1 MLTLFCKQNLYMK
14 AVILAAG
21 KGERLKP
28 LTDYKPKA
36 MLPICNKP
44 LIEYQIELLRKNG
57 IDEIA
62 VVVGH
67 LKDRIDLEDV
77 KFYEDKLIRGT
88 ATALYAAKNFI
99 DEDFILVNGDL
110 FLDIANFSEL
120 IKNKNAI
127 AVGKVKNISGYGEVV
142 VRDGKLKEIREKT
155 TRAGEGY
162 ANVGIYHLDSSILDF
177 VERTGK
183 SERGE
188 YEITDSLTKLSE
200 EKEISVISLNGYWKD
215 IGFPWRY
222 IDVNMYMLN
231 KIGFSI
237 GENTN
242 IWNSE
247 TIRKP
252 VVIGDNTE
260 IKNCVIEKSIVGDN
274 CVVGDFSVLKRSILM
289 SNSIVSH
296 LNYIADSVIGEG
308 CNLGAGTKVTNL
320 RFDEANVKMNIKG
333 ERIDSGKRK
342 LGAFIGYNVRTS
354 INVSIYP
361 GVKISSGKWIEAGGL
376 VRRDV

>member
-1 MLTLFCKQNLYMK
+1 MLMLFCKQNLYMK

-21 KGERLKP
+21 KGERLRP
-28 LTDYKPKA
+28 LTDYKPKS

-62 VVVGH
+62 VVVGY

-88 ATALYAAKNFI
+88 ATALNAAKDFI

-110 FLDIANFSEL
+110 FFDIANFSEL
-120 IKNKNAI
+120 MKSKNAI

-155 TRAGEGY
+155 ARVGEGY

-177 VERTGK
+177 VERTSK

-188 YEITDSLTKLSE
+188 YEITNSLTKLSKG
-200 EKEISVISLNGYWKD
+200 KEIKVIPLNGYWKD
-215 IGFPWRY
+215 IGYPWRY

-237 GENTN
+237 GKNTN
-242 IWNSE
+242 VWNSAI
-247 TIRKP
+247 IRKP
-252 VVIGDNTE
+252 VVIGDNSE
-260 IKNCVIEKSIVGDN
+260 IKNCVIEKTIIGDN

-296 LNYIADSVIGEG
+296 SNYIVDSVIVEG
-308 CNLGAGTKVTNL
+308 CNLGAGTKIAKQIT
-320 RFDEANVKMNIKG
+320 G
-333 ERIDSGKRK
+333 SSGFSPVVKRK
-342 LGAFIGYNVRTS
+342 GR
-354 INVSIYP
+354 
-361 GVKISSGKWIEAGGL
+361 
-376 VRRDV
+376 